1 MPSHLGQMG
10 QGVHPGLSRPNQI
23 LTEQQQQLVQQQQY
37 LRQHAAMRVCHL
49 YEVSHIL
56 AMAWVFLKQE
66 KTLPDA
72 ALRTKNRLMEGCA

>member
-1 MPSHLGQMG
+1 MG

-23 LTEQQQQLVQQQQY
+23 LTEQQQQQQQLVQQQQY

-56 AMAWVFLKQE
+56 AMAWVFLKQ
-66 KTLPDA
+66 K
-72 ALRTKNRLMEGCA
+72 KSCLMQP